1 MTEAGIGGAKHCI
14 FHVRLE
20 CDKDTHQS
28 VDFAAVSPAIV
39 RQWVN
44 GLSILQ
50 HIGSVGIGLE
60 VKQSGGKFV
69 ALLATEGSPSAM
81 CRLFRPG
88 DVIEAVDT
96 FPLTSKTTLD
106 EYEALVLGID
116 GSPISL
122 MLERQG
128 HKVCLVTY
136 AMIISSLPCLHPD

>member
-1 MTEAGIGGAKHCI
+1 
-14 FHVRLE
+14 
-20 CDKDTHQS
+20 
-28 VDFAAVSPAIV
+28 
-39 RQWVN
+39 
-44 GLSILQ
+44 
-50 HIGSVGIGLE
+50 
-60 VKQSGGKFV
+60 
-69 ALLATEGSPSAM
+69 M

-128 HKVCLVTY
+128 QKVCLVTY
-136 AMIISSLPCLHPD
+136 ALIISSPPCLHPD

>member
-1 MTEAGIGGAKHCI
+1 LTEAGIGGAKHCI

-20 CDKDTHQS
+20 CDKDTHQT
-28 VDFAAVSPAIV
+28 VDFAAASPAIV

-50 HIGSVGIGLE
+50 HIGSVGIGLQ

-69 ALLATEGSPSAM
+69 ALVATEGSPSAL
-81 CRLFRPG
+81 CRLLCPG

-96 FPLTSKTTLD
+96 FPLTTKTTLD
-106 EYEALVLGID
+106 EYEALVLGVD

-128 HKVCLVTY
+128 AKVCLV
-136 AMIISSLPCLHPD
+136 L